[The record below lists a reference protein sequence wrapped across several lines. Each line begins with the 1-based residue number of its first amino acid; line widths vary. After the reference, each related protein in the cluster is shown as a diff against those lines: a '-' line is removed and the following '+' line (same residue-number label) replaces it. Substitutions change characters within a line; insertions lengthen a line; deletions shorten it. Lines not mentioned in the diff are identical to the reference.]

1 MFLFCSIGS
10 FLLVLQ
16 CLLGRSLSIQL
27 WPSAGALPTSIPA
40 ACRAE
45 LSKNI
50 TCSPLLISAQFA
62 ANGRA
67 LDPKTA
73 GQYCTSTCYNSLKV
87 SQETLSIQFRAN
99 SNERSLLRPM
109 WTSAVETR
117 CIKCTP
123 TAPTSSPEPPLPTH
137 LLGLTTSPVS
147 KIGKG
152 NDPGKPLRLLTVGV
166 PLLALDSALPVF
178 TMARRQSALTVHFNM
193 VRQCSVQ
200 IMEE

>member
-1 MFLFCSIGS
+1 MFSFCRIGS

-50 TCSPLLISAQFA
+50 TCSPHLVSAQFA

-73 GQYCTSTCYNSLKV
+73 GLYCTTTCYNSLKV
-87 SQETLSIQFRAN
+87 SQQTLSARVRAN
-99 SNERSLLRPM
+99 SNENSLLRPM
-109 WTSAVETR
+109 WTSAVETH

-123 TAPTSSPEPPLPTH
+123 TAPTSSPEPPLPIH
-137 LLGLTTSPVS
+137 LLGLTTSHVS
-147 KIGKG
+147 KTGKG
-152 NDPGKPLRLLTVGV
+152 NDVGKPLRVLTEGA
-166 PLLALDSALPVF
+166 PP
-178 TMARRQSALTVHFNM
+178 
-193 VRQCSVQ
+193 
-200 IMEE
+200 

>member
-1 MFLFCSIGS
+1 MFLFCRIGS

-16 CLLGRSLSIQL
+16 CFLGHSLSIQL
-27 WPSAGALPTSIPA
+27 WPSPGALPTSIPA

-50 TCSPLLISAQFA
+50 TCSPHLVSAQFA
-62 ANGRA
+62 ADGRA

-87 SQETLSIQFRAN
+87 SQATLSFWLRAN
-99 SNERSLLRPM
+99 SNESSLSRRM

-123 TAPTSSPEPPLPTH
+123 TAPTFSPEPPLPIH
-137 LLGLTTSPVS
+137 LLGLTTSHVS

-152 NDPGKPLRLLTVGV
+152 NDHGEPLRLLTEDAA
-166 PLLALDSALPVF
+166 P
-178 TMARRQSALTVHFNM
+178 
-193 VRQCSVQ
+193 
-200 IMEE
+200 